1 MNISFTRRFQT
12 IQSLVGLSHLFKI
25 RVCGTEKEER
35 KSKRRSDSEFWGQ
48 DRRSGGPAA
57 VVANVVRTDQW
68 EEGALWRQR
77 EGRGHA
83 YTDWLTG
90 CCYVERIVEFGGFW
104 SVLTPLSSPLP
115 SPCPPSTWRCPA
127 LPPTPPPPHSLAAK
141 GLLRGVDHVEEA
153 VLVSLL
159 LVDLRDGRGHR
170 HHAVLVDQQEEGLRG
185 VQLQPASV
193 GWGWGGVEVLFLK
206 TSRVL

>member
-1 MNISFTRRFQT
+1 MRRGCSMT
-12 IQSLVGLSHLFKI
+12 
-25 RVCGTEKEER
+25 TE
-35 KSKRRSDSEFWGQ
+35 
-48 DRRSGGPAA
+48 
-57 VVANVVRTDQW
+57 
-68 EEGALWRQR
+68 R
-77 EGRGHA
+77 EGRSHA

-127 LPPTPPPPHSLAAK
+127 LPPTPPPHSLAAK

-193 GWGWGGVEVLFLK
+193 GWGGLRCYFLK
-206 TSRVL
+206 HHVFCKWQLASIVLDIHPSLVEFHSFTLYCLTLLLFFLRKQSEL